1 MTHMRLPTRRKD
13 PTNVTGVNQ
22 MKTVLVVDDEKL
34 VRWSIRQKLESA
46 GYQVFEAD
54 TCSSALKLYQEHLP
68 DLVTLDVRLP
78 DGSGLKLLLD
88 MKKIAPNVPM
98 IMITAYGAV
107 EDAVKALKI
116 GAYDYL
122 EKPINF
128 DRLLHSLQN
137 AFETSSLREQVD
149 RTKRE
154 QRDTY
159 SLDNIIGE
167 SDFIRSVKELVLKVA
182 VSEANTIL
190 VQGESGTGKDLVAKA
205 LHYESNRSRQP
216 FMILNCAAIPEQL
229 LESELFGHERG
240 AFTDAKALKKGL
252 FELADGGSIF
262 FDEISEMALNLQAK
276 LLRVL
281 EDHTFR
287 RIGGV
292 KDIHVDV
299 RVICASNR
307 DVEGMVA
314 RNEFRED
321 LFYRLSVI
329 PITLNPLRERR
340 EDIPILIDH
349 FVNHYNVRFNK
360 SVHGLSKDAQSSLE
374 QYRWPGNVRELRN
387 AIERA
392 MILQD
397 DGLLSLDLFPLRISE
412 FKGQDQGSGGVGSF
426 TIPDGGVNLYE
437 FEKQLIQQALMR
449 AGGNQ
454 SKASRLL
461 SITRD
466 TLRYK
471 MKKYGLRKGFDQPA

>member
-1 MTHMRLPTRRKD
+1 
-13 PTNVTGVNQ
+13 
-22 MKTVLVVDDEKL
+22 MKTVLVVDDERL
-34 VRWSIRQKLESA
+34 VRWSIRQKLEAA
-46 GYQVFEAD
+46 GYNVFEAD
-54 TCSSALKLYQEHLP
+54 SCETAYNLFQENLP

-88 MKKIAPNVPM
+88 LKKLAPNTPIV
-98 IMITAYGAV
+98 MITAYGAV

-128 DRLLHSLQN
+128 DRLLHSVQN
-137 AFETSSLREQVD
+137 ALETSTLREQVD
-149 RTKRE
+149 RTKKE
-154 QRDTY
+154 QKTTY
-159 SLDNIIGE
+159 SLDSIIGV
-167 SDFIRSVKELVLKVA
+167 SSVIQQVKQLVRKVA
-182 VSEANTIL
+182 ISEANTIL

-205 LHYESNRSRQP
+205 LHFESNRSRQP

-240 AFTDAKALKKGL
+240 AFTDAKAMKKGL

-281 EDHTFR
+281 EDQTFR

-292 KDIHVDV
+292 KDIQVDV
-299 RVICASNR
+299 RVICASNK
-307 DVEGMVA
+307 DVEKMV
-314 RNEFRED
+314 EKDQFRED

-329 PITLNPLRERR
+329 PITLAPLRDRR
-340 EDIPILIDH
+340 DDIPVLIRY
-349 FVNHYNVRFNK
+349 FVELYNERFNK
-360 SVHGLSKDAQSSLE
+360 DVQGLSEEARRALATYD
-374 QYRWPGNVRELRN
+374 WPGNVRELRN

-397 DGLLSLDLFPLRISE
+397 TGELTLDLFPLRIAE
-412 FKGQDQGSGGVGSF
+412 YKGEPRTSGFNGLK
-426 TIPDGGVNLYE
+426 IPESGLNLYDV
-437 FEKQLIQQALMR
+437 EKQLIQQSLIK

-471 MKKYGLRKGFDQPA
+471 MKKYGLRKNFGAQT

>member
-1 MTHMRLPTRRKD
+1 
-13 PTNVTGVNQ
+13 

-54 TCSSALKLYQEHLP
+54 SCEAARALFKENLP

-88 MKKIAPNVPM
+88 MKKFSPNVPV

-137 AFETSSLREQVD
+137 AVETVTLREQVA
-149 RTKRE
+149 RTRKE
-154 QRDTY
+154 ESSSH
-159 SLDNIIGE
+159 SLDSIIGV
-167 SDFIRSVKELVLKVA
+167 SDHIRSVKQLVRKVA
-182 VSEANTIL
+182 VSEASTIL
-190 VQGESGTGKDLVAKA
+190 VQGESGTGKELVAKA

-240 AFTDAKALKKGL
+240 AFTDAKAMKKGL

-262 FDEISEMALNLQAK
+262 FDEISEMAINLQAK

-281 EDHTFR
+281 EDQTFR
-287 RIGGV
+287 RIGGI
-292 KDIHVDV
+292 KDIQVDV

-307 DVEGMVA
+307 DVETIAAEGK
-314 RNEFRED
+314 FRED

-329 PITLNPLRERR
+329 PITIAPLRERR
-340 EDIPILIDH
+340 DDIAVLIDH
-349 FVNHYNVRFNK
+349 FVDFYNARFTK
-360 SVHGLSKDAQSSLE
+360 SALGFTEESRAALE
-374 QYRWPGNVRELRN
+374 AYDWPGNVRELRN
-387 AIERA
+387 AVERA

-397 DGLLSLDLFPLRISE
+397 EGLLTLDLLPLRISE
-412 FKGQDQGSGGVGSF
+412 FKADGRLTTSSGTFS
-426 TIPDGGVNLYE
+426 IPEAGIDLYDV
-437 FEKQLIQQALMR
+437 EKRLIQQALNR

-471 MKKYGLRKGFDQPA
+471 MKKYGLRKGFLQGS

>member
-1 MTHMRLPTRRKD
+1 
-13 PTNVTGVNQ
+13 
-22 MKTVLVVDDEKL
+22 MKTVLVVDDERL
-34 VRWSIRQKLESA
+34 VRWSIRQKLETA
-46 GYQVFEAD
+46 GYNVFEAD
-54 TCSSALKLYQEHLP
+54 SCESAYNLFQENLP

-88 MKKIAPNVPM
+88 LKKLAPNTPI

-128 DRLLHSLQN
+128 DRLLHSVQN
-137 AFETSSLREQVD
+137 ALETSILREQVD
-149 RTKRE
+149 RTKKE
-154 QRDTY
+154 QKTTY
-159 SLDNIIGE
+159 SLDSIIGV
-167 SDFIRSVKELVLKVA
+167 STAIQQAKQLVRKVA
-182 VSEANTIL
+182 ISEANTIL

-205 LHYESNRSRQP
+205 LHFESNRSRQP

-240 AFTDAKALKKGL
+240 AFTDAKAMKKGL

-281 EDHTFR
+281 EDQTFR

-292 KDIHVDV
+292 KDIQVDV
-299 RVICASNR
+299 RVICASNK
-307 DVEGMVA
+307 DVEKMV
-314 RNEFRED
+314 EKDQFRED

-329 PITLNPLRERR
+329 PITLAPLRDRR
-340 EDIPILIDH
+340 DDIPVLIDY
-349 FVNHYNVRFNK
+349 FVDLYNERFNK
-360 SVHGLSKDAQSSLE
+360 DVHGLSDDAHRALE
-374 QYRWPGNVRELRN
+374 TYDWPGNVRELRN

-397 DGLLSLDLFPLRISE
+397 TGRLTLELFPLRIAE
-412 FKGQDQGSGGVGSF
+412 YKGEPRSSAFNGIKIPESGL
-426 TIPDGGVNLYE
+426 NLYDV
-437 FEKQLIQQALMR
+437 EKQLIQQSLIK

-471 MKKYGLRKGFDQPA
+471 MKKYGLRKNFGAPA

>member
-1 MTHMRLPTRRKD
+1 
-13 PTNVTGVNQ
+13 

-54 TCSSALKLYQEHLP
+54 TCSSALKLYQENLP

-88 MKKIAPNVPM
+88 MKKISPNIPM

-137 AFETSSLREQVD
+137 AFETSTLREQVD
-149 RTKRE
+149 RTKKE

-159 SLDNIIGE
+159 SLDRIIGKSE
-167 SDFIRSVKELVLKVA
+167 FIHSVKELVLKVA

-281 EDHTFR
+281 EDQTFR

-299 RVICASNR
+299 RVICASNK
-307 DVEGMVA
+307 DVEGMVS
-314 RNEFRED
+314 RGEFRED

-340 EDIPILIDH
+340 EDTPVLIDH
-349 FVNHYNVRFNK
+349 FVDHYNVRFNK
-360 SVHGLSKDAQSSLE
+360 SVHGLSKDAQAALE

-412 FKGQDQGSGGVGSF
+412 FKGLERGKSGVGQF
-426 TIPDGGVNLYE
+426 TIPEDGVNLYE
-437 FEKQLIQQALMR
+437 VEKQLIQQALTR
-449 AGGNQ
+449 ADGNQ

-471 MKKYGLRKGFDQPA
+471 MKKYGLRKGVDQPA

>member
-1 MTHMRLPTRRKD
+1 
-13 PTNVTGVNQ
+13 
-22 MKTVLVVDDEKL
+22 MKTVLVVDDERL
-34 VRWSIRQKLESA
+34 VRWSIRQKLEAA
-46 GYQVFEAD
+46 GYNVFEAD
-54 TCSSALKLYQEHLP
+54 SCEAAYNLFQENLP

-88 MKKIAPNVPM
+88 LKKLAPNTPIV
-98 IMITAYGAV
+98 MITAYGAV

-128 DRLLHSLQN
+128 DRLLHSVQN
-137 AFETSSLREQVD
+137 ALETSTLREQVD
-149 RTKRE
+149 RTKKE
-154 QRDTY
+154 QKTTY
-159 SLDNIIGE
+159 SLDSIIGI
-167 SDFIRSVKELVLKVA
+167 STVIQQVKLLVRKVA

-240 AFTDAKALKKGL
+240 AFTDAKAMKKGL

-281 EDHTFR
+281 EDQTFR

-292 KDIHVDV
+292 KDIQVDV
-299 RVICASNR
+299 RVICASNK
-307 DVEGMVA
+307 DVEKMV
-314 RNEFRED
+314 EKQQFRED

-329 PITLNPLRERR
+329 PITLAPLRERR
-340 EDIPILIDH
+340 DDIPVLIDH
-349 FVNHYNVRFNK
+349 FIDLYNERFNK
-360 SVHGLSKDAQSSLE
+360 AVQGLSEEARKALDT
-374 QYRWPGNVRELRN
+374 YDWPGNVRELRN

-397 DGLLSLDLFPLRISE
+397 NGRLTLDVFPLRIAE
-412 FKGQDQGSGGVGSF
+412 YKGEPRSSGFNGLK
-426 TIPDGGVNLYE
+426 IPDSGINLYDV
-437 FEKQLIQQALMR
+437 EKQLIQQSLIKS
-449 AGGNQ
+449 GGNQ

-471 MKKYGLRKGFDQPA
+471 MKKYGLRKNFGVQGQ

>member
-1 MTHMRLPTRRKD
+1 M
-13 PTNVTGVNQ
+13 
-22 MKTVLVVDDEKL
+22 MKTVLVVDDERL
-34 VRWSIRQKLESA
+34 VRWSIRQKLEAA
-46 GYQVFEAD
+46 GYNVFEAD
-54 TCSSALKLYQEHLP
+54 SCETAYNLFQENLP

-88 MKKIAPNVPM
+88 LKKLAPNTPIV
-98 IMITAYGAV
+98 MITAYGAV

-116 GAYDYL
+116 GGT
-122 EKPINF
+122 KK
-128 DRLLHSLQN
+128 
-137 AFETSSLREQVD
+137 EQK
-149 RTKRE
+149 T
-154 QRDTY
+154 TY
-159 SLDNIIGE
+159 SLDSIIGV
-167 SDFIRSVKELVLKVA
+167 SSVIQQVKQLVRKVA
-182 VSEANTIL
+182 ISEANTIL

-205 LHYESNRSRQP
+205 LHFESNRSRQP

-240 AFTDAKALKKGL
+240 AFTDAKAMKKGL

-281 EDHTFR
+281 EDQTFR

-292 KDIHVDV
+292 KDIQVDV
-299 RVICASNR
+299 RVICASNK
-307 DVEGMVA
+307 DVEKMV
-314 RNEFRED
+314 EKDQFRED

-329 PITLNPLRERR
+329 PITLAPLRDRR
-340 EDIPILIDH
+340 DDIPVLIRY
-349 FVNHYNVRFNK
+349 FVELYNERFNK
-360 SVHGLSKDAQSSLE
+360 DVQGLSEEARRALE
-374 QYRWPGNVRELRN
+374 TYDWPGNVRELRN

-397 DGLLSLDLFPLRISE
+397 TGELTLDLFPLRIAE
-412 FKGQDQGSGGVGSF
+412 YKGEPRTSGFNGLK
-426 TIPDGGVNLYE
+426 IPESGLNLYDV
-437 FEKQLIQQALMR
+437 EKQLIQQSLIK

-471 MKKYGLRKGFDQPA
+471 MKKYGLRKNFGAQT

>member
-1 MTHMRLPTRRKD
+1 
-13 PTNVTGVNQ
+13 
-22 MKTVLVVDDEKL
+22 MKTILVVDDEKL
-34 VRWSIRQKLESA
+34 VRWSLRQKLEAA
-46 GYQVFEAD
+46 GYSVLEAD
-54 TCSSALKLYQEHLP
+54 SCGAALALFQENLP

-88 MKKIAPNVPM
+88 LKKISPNTPI

-128 DRLLHSLQN
+128 EKLLHSLQN
-137 AFETSSLREQVD
+137 ALETSTLREQVD
-149 RTKRE
+149 RTKKE
-154 QRDTY
+154 QRTTY
-159 SLDNIIGE
+159 SLDNIIGV
-167 SDFIRSVKELVLKVA
+167 SSFVQSVKQLVRKVA

-205 LHYESNRSRQP
+205 LHFESNRSRQP

-240 AFTDAKALKKGL
+240 AFTDAKAMKKGL

-281 EDHTFR
+281 EDQTFR

-292 KDIHVDV
+292 KDIQVDV
-299 RVICASNR
+299 RVICASNK
-307 DVEGMVA
+307 DVEKLVA
-314 RNEFRED
+314 ENKFRED

-329 PITLNPLRERR
+329 PISLAPLRERR
-340 EDIPILIDH
+340 EDIPVLIQH
-349 FVNHYNVRFNK
+349 FVEFYNSRFNK
-360 SVHGLSKDAQSSLE
+360 SVRGLTEESRQALE
-374 QYRWPGNVRELRN
+374 NYDWPGNVRELRN

-397 DGLLSLDLFPLRISE
+397 EGLLTLDHFPLRIAEYRGQLRGGPSE
-412 FKGQDQGSGGVGSF
+412 GIK
-426 TIPDGGVNLYE
+426 IPENGVNLYDV
-437 FEKQLIQQALMR
+437 EKLLIQQAL
-449 AGGNQ
+449 AKAAGNQ
-454 SKASRLL
+454 SRASRLL

-471 MKKYGLRKGFDQPA
+471 MKKYGLKKGYAG

>member
-1 MTHMRLPTRRKD
+1 
-13 PTNVTGVNQ
+13 

-46 GYQVFEAD
+46 GYQVFEAEN
-54 TCSSALKLYQEHLP
+54 CSDARSLFQEHLP
-68 DLVTLDVRLP
+68 ELVTLDVRLP

-88 MKKIAPNVPM
+88 MKKTSPNTPV

-128 DRLLHSLQN
+128 DRLIHALQN
-137 AFETSSLREQVD
+137 AVETSSLREQVD
-149 RTKRE
+149 RNKKE
-154 QRDTY
+154 QRATY
-159 SLDNIIGE
+159 SLDKIIGA
-167 SDFIRSVKELVLKVA
+167 SDHIQAVKQLVLKIA
-182 VSEANTIL
+182 VSEAKTIL
-190 VQGESGTGKDLVAKA
+190 VQGSSGTGKDLVAKA

-240 AFTDAKALKKGL
+240 AFTDAKAMKKGL

-287 RIGGV
+287 RIGGI

-307 DVEGMVA
+307 DVETMV
-314 RNEFRED
+314 EKGQFRED

-329 PITLNPLRERR
+329 PITLPPLKERR
-340 EDIPILIDH
+340 KDIPLLIDH
-349 FVNHYNVRFNK
+349 FVDHYNLRFNND
-360 SVHGLSKDAQSSLE
+360 VTGLTDKARRALE
-374 QYRWPGNVRELRN
+374 TYAWPGNVRELKN

-397 DGLLSLDLFPLRISE
+397 DGLLTLDLFPLRIAE
-412 FKGQDQGSGGVGSF
+412 FRAESRVALPGGNLR
-426 TIPDGGVNLYE
+426 IPETGIDLYE
-437 FEKQLIQQALMR
+437 VEKQLIQQALAR

-471 MKKYGLRKGFDQPA
+471 MKKYGLRKGYGQPEQISVV

>member
-1 MTHMRLPTRRKD
+1 
-13 PTNVTGVNQ
+13 
-22 MKTVLVVDDEKL
+22 MKTVLIVDDEKL

-54 TCSSALKLYQEHLP
+54 TCATARALFRENLP

-88 MKKIAPNVPM
+88 MKKVSPNVPV

-137 AFETSSLREQVD
+137 AVETSTLREQVD
-149 RTKRE
+149 RTKQEERSS
-154 QRDTY
+154 Y
-159 SLDNIIGE
+159 SLDNIIGV
-167 SDFIRSVKELVLKVA
+167 SDYIRSVKQLVRKVA
-182 VSEANTIL
+182 VSEASTIL
-190 VQGESGTGKDLVAKA
+190 VQGASGTGKELVAKA

-216 FMILNCAAIPEQL
+216 FMILNCAAIPEYL

-240 AFTDAKALKKGL
+240 AFTDAKAMKKGL

-281 EDHTFR
+281 EDQTFR
-287 RIGGV
+287 RIGGI
-292 KDIHVDV
+292 KDIQVDV
-299 RVICASNR
+299 RVICASNQ
-307 DVEGMVA
+307 DVETIAAKG
-314 RNEFRED
+314 EFRED

-329 PITLNPLRERR
+329 PITLAPLKERR
-340 EDIPILIDH
+340 EDIPVLIDH
-349 FVNHYNVRFNK
+349 FVDFYNARFTK
-360 SVHGLSKDAQSSLE
+360 SALGFTEESRAALE
-374 QYRWPGNVRELRN
+374 AYDWPGNVRELRN
-387 AIERA
+387 AVERA

-397 DGLLSLDLFPLRISE
+397 EGLLTLDLLPLRISE
-412 FKGQDQGSGGVGSF
+412 FRADGRLTTSSGTF
-426 TIPDGGVNLYE
+426 NIPEAGIDLYDV
-437 FEKQLIQQALMR
+437 EKRLIQQALNR

-471 MKKYGLRKGFDQPA
+471 MKKYGLRKGLLQGSQ

>member
-1 MTHMRLPTRRKD
+1 
-13 PTNVTGVNQ
+13 

-46 GYQVFEAD
+46 GYQVLEAE
-54 TCSSALKLYQEHLP
+54 TCADAMNLFHENMP

-78 DGSGLKLLLD
+78 DGSGLKVLLD
-88 MKKIAPNVPM
+88 MKKTSPNTPVV
-98 IMITAYGAV
+98 MITAYGAV

-128 DRLLHSLQN
+128 DRLLHSLHN
-137 AFETSSLREQVD
+137 ALETSTLREQVD
-149 RTKRE
+149 RTKKE
-154 QRDTY
+154 QQTTY

-167 SDFIRSVKELVLKVA
+167 SEAIKSAKELVRRVA

-205 LHYESNRSRQP
+205 LHFESNRSRQP

-240 AFTDAKALKKGL
+240 AFTDAKAMKKGL
-252 FELADGGSIF
+252 FEMADGGSIF
-262 FDEISEMALNLQAK
+262 FDEISEMAQNLQAK

-281 EDHTFR
+281 EDQTFR
-287 RIGGV
+287 RIGGI
-292 KDIHVDV
+292 KDIQVDV
-299 RVICASNR
+299 RVICASNK
-307 DVEGMVA
+307 DIEKLAQKGQ
-314 RNEFRED
+314 FRED

-329 PITLNPLRERR
+329 PINLAPLRDRR
-340 EDIPILIDH
+340 EDIPILIDY
-349 FVNHYNVRFNK
+349 FVDSYNTRFNK
-360 SVHGLSKDAQSSLE
+360 SVSGLTDEARHALE
-374 QYRWPGNVRELRN
+374 TYDWPGNVRELRN

-397 DGLLSLDLFPLRISE
+397 NGPLSLDLFPIRIAEYRGESRSAGVNGSLRIP
-412 FKGQDQGSGGVGSF
+412 DSG
-426 TIPDGGVNLYE
+426 INLYDV
-437 FEKQLIQQALMR
+437 EKQLIVQALTK
-449 AGGNQ
+449 AEGNQ

-471 MKKYGLRKGFDQPA
+471 MKKYGLRKGTIPAGVAG

>member
-1 MTHMRLPTRRKD
+1 
-13 PTNVTGVNQ
+13 

-54 TCSSALKLYQEHLP
+54 TCAAARALFQENLP

-88 MKKIAPNVPM
+88 MKKVSPNVPV

-137 AFETSSLREQVD
+137 AVETSSLREQVD
-149 RTKRE
+149 RTRKEERSS
-154 QRDTY
+154 Y
-159 SLDNIIGE
+159 SLDRIIGV
-167 SDFIRSVKELVLKVA
+167 SDYIRSVKQLVRKVA

-190 VQGESGTGKDLVAKA
+190 VQGESGTGKELVAKA

-240 AFTDAKALKKGL
+240 AFTDAKAMKKGL

-262 FDEISEMALNLQAK
+262 FDEISEMAVNLQAK
-276 LLRVL
+276 MLRVL
-281 EDHTFR
+281 EDQTFR
-287 RIGGV
+287 RIGGI
-292 KDIHVDV
+292 KDIQVDV
-299 RVICASNR
+299 RVICASNK
-307 DVEGMVA
+307 DVETIAAKG
-314 RNEFRED
+314 EFRED

-329 PITLNPLRERR
+329 PITLAPLRERR
-340 EDIPILIDH
+340 EDIPVLINH
-349 FVNHYNVRFNK
+349 FVDFYNARFTK
-360 SVHGLSKDAQSSLE
+360 SAQGFTEESRAALE
-374 QYRWPGNVRELRN
+374 AYDWPGNVRELRN
-387 AIERA
+387 AVERA

-397 DGLLSLDLFPLRISE
+397 EGLLTLDLLPLRISE
-412 FKGQDQGSGGVGSF
+412 FKADGRLTTSSGTFSIPEVG
-426 TIPDGGVNLYE
+426 IDLYDV
-437 FEKQLIQQALMR
+437 EKRLIQQALNR

-471 MKKYGLRKGFDQPA
+471 MKKYGLRKGLLQGS

>member
-1 MTHMRLPTRRKD
+1 
-13 PTNVTGVNQ
+13 

-34 VRWSIRQKLESA
+34 VRWSIRQKLEAA
-46 GYQVFEAD
+46 GYSVLEAD
-54 TCSSALKLYQEHLP
+54 SCESARNLFQENLP
-68 DLVTLDVRLP
+68 ELVTLDVRLP
-78 DGSGLKLLLD
+78 DGSGLKLLLEL
-88 MKKIAPNVPM
+88 KRLSPNTPIV
-98 IMITAYGAV
+98 MITAYGAV

-137 AFETSSLREQVD
+137 AIETSSLREQID
-149 RTKRE
+149 RTKKE
-154 QRDTY
+154 QKSSY
-159 SLDNIIGE
+159 SLDSIIGD
-167 SDFIRSVKELVLKVA
+167 SPLIKAVKQLVRKVA
-182 VSEANTIL
+182 VSEATTIL

-240 AFTDAKALKKGL
+240 AFTDAKAMKKGL

-281 EDHTFR
+281 EDQTFR

-292 KDIHVDV
+292 KDIQVDV
-299 RVICASNR
+299 RVICASNK
-307 DVEGMVA
+307 DIEKMA
-314 RNEFRED
+314 QSKEFRED

-329 PITLNPLRERR
+329 PITLGPLRERR
-340 EDIPILIDH
+340 EDIPVLIRH
-349 FVNHYNVRFNK
+349 FIDFYNQRFNK
-360 SVHGLSKDAQSSLE
+360 SVRGLTDQARKAMESYS
-374 QYRWPGNVRELRN
+374 WPGNVRELRN

-397 DGLLSLDLFPLRISE
+397 EGLLTLELFPLRISE
-412 FKGQDQGSGGVGSF
+412 YRGESRASELGSVR
-426 TIPDGGVNLYE
+426 IPEGGVNLYDVE
-437 FEKQLIQQALMR
+437 RQLIEQALTR

-471 MKKYGLRKGFDQPA
+471 MKKYGIRKNSD

>member
-1 MTHMRLPTRRKD
+1 
-13 PTNVTGVNQ
+13 

-46 GYQVFEAD
+46 GYQVFEAEN
-54 TCSSALKLYQEHLP
+54 CARAIELFHENLP

-78 DGSGLKLLLD
+78 DGSGLKTLLD
-88 MKKIAPNVPM
+88 MKKTSPNTPIV
-98 IMITAYGAV
+98 MITAYGAV

-128 DRLLHSLQN
+128 DRLLHSIQN
-137 AFETSSLREQVD
+137 ALETSHLREQVD
-149 RTKRE
+149 RTKKEERT
-154 QRDTY
+154 TY
-159 SLDNIIGE
+159 SLDNIIGV
-167 SDFIRSVKELVLKVA
+167 SDFIRSAKELVLKVA

-190 VQGESGTGKDLVAKA
+190 IQGESGTGKDLVAKA
-205 LHYESNRSRQP
+205 LHYESNRARQP

-240 AFTDAKALKKGL
+240 AFTDAKAMKKGL

-281 EDHTFR
+281 EDQTFR

-299 RVICASNR
+299 RVICASNK
-307 DVEGMVA
+307 DVEAMA
-314 RNEFRED
+314 AKSEFRED

-329 PITLNPLRERR
+329 PITLAPLRDRR
-340 EDIPILIDH
+340 EDIPVLIDY
-349 FVNHYNVRFNK
+349 FIDHYNVRFNK
-360 SVHGLSKDAQSSLE
+360 NVAGLTE
-374 QYRWPGNVRELRN
+374 QAKEALLSYGWPGNVRELRN

-397 DGLLSLDLFPLRISE
+397 NGLLTLDLLPLRISE
-412 FKGQDQGSGGVGSF
+412 QRAEGQTPKQNGRF
-426 TIPDGGVNLYE
+426 RIPEGGVNLYE
-437 FEKQLIQQALMR
+437 VERQLIQQALQR

-471 MKKYGLRKGFDQPA
+471 MKKYGLRRRTERSS

>member
-1 MTHMRLPTRRKD
+1 
-13 PTNVTGVNQ
+13 

-34 VRWSIRQKLESA
+34 VRWSIRQKLEAA
-46 GYQVFEAD
+46 GYQVVEAD
-54 TCSSALKLYQEHLP
+54 TCTSALALFQENLP

-78 DGSGLKLLLD
+78 DGSGLKLL
-88 MKKIAPNVPM
+88 MEFKKLAPNTPV

-137 AFETSSLREQVD
+137 ALETSSLREEVD
-149 RTKRE
+149 RTRKE
-154 QRDTY
+154 EKKTY
-159 SLDNIIGE
+159 CLDSIIGV
-167 SDFIRSVKELVLKVA
+167 SPYIRSVKELIRKVA

-190 VQGESGTGKDLVAKA
+190 IQGESGTGKDLVAKA
-205 LHYESNRSRQP
+205 LHYESNRSRHP
-216 FMILNCAAIPEQL
+216 FMVLNCAAIPEQL

-240 AFTDAKALKKGL
+240 AFTDAKAMKKGL
-252 FELADGGSIF
+252 FELADGGSLF

-281 EDHTFR
+281 EDQTFR

-292 KDIHVDV
+292 KDIQVDV
-299 RVICASNR
+299 RVICASNK
-307 DVEGMVA
+307 DVEKMVEA
-314 RNEFRED
+314 GQFRED
-321 LFYRLSVI
+321 LYYRLSVI
-329 PITLNPLRERR
+329 PITLAPLRERR
-340 EDIPILIDH
+340 EDIPVLIDY
-349 FVNHYNVRFNK
+349 FIRFYNQRFRKNVR
-360 SVHGLSKDAQSSLE
+360 GLTPEAAEALQA
-374 QYRWPGNVRELRN
+374 YHWPGNVRELKN

-397 DGLLSLDLFPLRISE
+397 EGLLSLDLFPIRIAE
-412 FKGQDQGSGGVGSF
+412 TKGRVKAERFNGVR
-426 TIPDGGVNLYE
+426 IPDEGISLYE
-437 FEKQLIQQALMR
+437 VEKRLIEEALVKAR
-449 AGGNQ
+449 GNQ
-454 SKASRLL
+454 SQASRLL

-471 MKKYGLRKGFDQPA
+471 MKKYRIQKLPGPAGSARLS